1 MKKTPVKPIAVSQV
15 NPIYIDG
22 KIKYWGL
29 DVTYNGDLRLPGQ
42 KFLPNEVFGVILN
55 PVIDIE
61 QVCYVSAVK
70 YDTNTDSTK
79 LSYSFR
85 DGVFGRGA
93 ERAWQLR
100 IKMLAQITQQKK
112 EENNR

>member
-1 MKKTPVKPIAVSQV
+1 MKKMSVKPIKVSQV
-15 NPIYIDG
+15 NPVYING

-42 KFLPNEVFGVILN
+42 KFLPDEVFGIILN

-61 QVCYVSAVK
+61 KVCYVSAVK
-70 YDTNTDSTK
+70 YDANTDSTK

-85 DGVFGRGA
+85 DGLFGRGA
-93 ERAWQLR
+93 ERAWQFR
-100 IKMLAQITQQKK
+100 IKMLASITRQKK
-112 EENNR
+112 EENGR